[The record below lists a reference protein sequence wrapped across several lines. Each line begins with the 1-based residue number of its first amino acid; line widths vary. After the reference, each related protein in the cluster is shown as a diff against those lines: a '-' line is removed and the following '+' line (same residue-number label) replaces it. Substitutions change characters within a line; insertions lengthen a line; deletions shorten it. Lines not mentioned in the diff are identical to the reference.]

1 MSAVKPLGG
10 TELLSSWL
18 HDALPNLCDQVQ
30 IILSRP
36 EEVELENKPRVLW
49 LHDLPHD
56 PASQSLR
63 DPSYRT
69 QFNRIVFVS
78 HWQQQQYNLFLGIP
92 YSQGVVIKNAVPHR
106 ETPLPKSREN
116 GKLRFAYTSTP
127 HRGLAVVAAAADAL
141 AQERQDW
148 ELHVYSSLNLYGWAE
163 RDKSFEPLYD
173 KLRENPCV
181 VYHGTQSNETVREA
195 LDHTHIHV
203 YPSLYAETS
212 CLAIQEALMAG
223 CLCITSNYGALP
235 ETCGEWAWM
244 FQYDERPEVMANRT
258 LQHMKQALDHYDN
271 EQIQNA
277 LRVQS
282 VYYQQ
287 FYSFQQRVVPWTGL
301 LNAVIAEGAPVQKLV
316 IE

>member
-1 MSAVKPLGG
+1 
-10 TELLSSWL
+10 
-18 HDALPNLCDQVQ
+18 
-30 IILSRP
+30 
-36 EEVELENKPRVLW
+36 
-49 LHDLPHD
+49 
-56 PASQSLR
+56 
-63 DPSYRT
+63 
-69 QFNRIVFVS
+69 
-78 HWQQQQYNLFLGIP
+78 
-92 YSQGVVIKNAVPHR
+92 
-106 ETPLPKSREN
+106 
-116 GKLRFAYTSTP
+116 
-127 HRGLAVVAAAADAL
+127 
-141 AQERQDW
+141 
-148 ELHVYSSLNLYGWAE
+148 
-163 RDKSFEPLYD
+163 
-173 KLRENPCV
+173 
-181 VYHGTQSNETVREA
+181 
-195 LDHTHIHV
+195 
-203 YPSLYAETS
+203 
-212 CLAIQEALMAG
+212 MAG